1 MKHIVGISLG
11 SSERD
16 HRLEMNF
23 GGEPCCIER
32 IGTDGDMK
40 KMISVIK
47 KLDGEVDCF
56 GLGGMDLYV
65 SAGPKRYAIRDAL
78 RIVRAAEKTPIVDG
92 SGLKNTLERK
102 VVLHIGRE
110 TNILNEANSV
120 LMTSGADRYGMALSL
135 EELGL
140 KVTYGDLLFILG
152 LPIPINSLGFLQR
165 TVSTLA
171 PIVRLLP
178 FKMLYPTGEQ
188 QHKTVPRH
196 TKYFDRADI
205 IAGDFHFI
213 YRNMPPQL
221 AGKVVITNTTTV
233 KDVEVLRQAK
243 VKTLVTTTPVLEGR
257 SFGTNVMEALLV
269 ALAGENGELKPSEY
283 DVLIEELDLKPKILQ
298 LNQEVQG

>member
-16 HRLEMNF
+16 HRVEMDF
-23 GGEPCCIER
+23 GGELCCIER
-32 IGTDGDMK
+32 IGTDGDMQ

-47 KLDGEVDCF
+47 KLDGKVDCF

-65 SAGPKRYAIRDAL
+65 SAGNKRYAFRDAL
-78 RIVRAAEKTPIVDG
+78 KIVRAAEKTPIVDG

-102 VVLHIGRE
+102 VILYIGRE
-110 TNILNEANSV
+110 TNVLDGAKSV

-140 KVTYGDLLFILG
+140 KVTYGDLMFVLG
-152 LPIPINSLGFLQR
+152 LPIPMNSLGFLQR
-165 TVSTLA
+165 AVSVLA

-188 QHKTVPRH
+188 QHKTVPRY

-221 AGKVVITNTTTV
+221 PGKVVITNTTTV
-233 KDVEVLRQAK
+233 KDVEALRQAK

-269 ALAGENGELKPSEY
+269 ALAGEKGELRPSEY
-283 DVLIEELDLKPKILQ
+283 DLLIEELGLKPKILQ
-298 LNQEVQG
+298 LN